1 MIQNGL
7 EMFDSNRLTNDD
19 DLITVALVCVWRLPV
34 GCAKRGTLNA
44 VKRICWFSY
53 FFALLPATRAI
64 LHIEGGCKAHGRSR
78 VCLGYLSA
86 RGRLVLRTIKDS
98 FFASSIQASRYIW
111 LLLKGG
117 LFYCLNWPGEIPH
130 LSKHSNRK
138 IGAAPDTTGERWE
151 RELVDNWWCQGLLWF
166 FHLPRLESS
175 GFDRNRFA
183 IRYTVL
189 VLLTL
194 ISLFYIVYEQYSKRI
209 ILSHG

>member
-1 MIQNGL
+1 MTTWSLLRWFAFGVCPLVARNEG
-7 EMFDSNRLTNDD
+7 RLTRWSVFVDFP
-19 DLITVALVCVWRLPV
+19 I
-34 GCAKRGTLNA
+34 
-44 VKRICWFSY
+44 

-151 RELVDNWWCQGLLWF
+151 RELVDNW
-166 FHLPRLESS
+166 
-175 GFDRNRFA
+175 
-183 IRYTVL
+183 
-189 VLLTL
+189 
-194 ISLFYIVYEQYSKRI
+194 
-209 ILSHG
+209 